1 MVFPLVVVASNINKI
16 MKYDIPAALDTL
28 KPGAEWML
36 NGGDYTGITWLS
48 SEQQPTKTEVIDKIA
63 ELDAAEPMRLL
74 RIERNKKI
82 AETDWRVL
90 PDQTPSDDWINYR
103 QALRDLPANASPKLD
118 IGGELDFSS
127 FTWPTEPE

>member
-1 MVFPLVVVASNINKI
+1 
-16 MKYDIPAALDTL
+16 MKYEIIQALQSL
-28 KPGAEWML
+28 KPGQQWVL
-36 NGGDYTGITWLS
+36 RGSDYTGLEWLDS
-48 SEQQPTKTEVIDKIA
+48 GQQPSKEEVEAKIK

-103 QALRDLPANASPKLD
+103 QALRDLPASATPKLGSD
-118 IGGELDFSS
+118 YELDLTSV
-127 FTWPTEPE
+127 TWPTEPS

>member
-1 MVFPLVVVASNINKI
+1 
-16 MKYDIPAALDTL
+16 MKYTIVDALHSL
-28 KPGAEWML
+28 KPGAEWVLRGTEYSGLEWMDS
-36 NGGDYTGITWLS
+36 G
-48 SEQQPTKTEVIDKIA
+48 QQPTEQEVKAKII

-103 QALRDLPANASPKLD
+103 QALRDLPASATPKLNSD
-118 IGGELDFSS
+118 YELDFSS
-127 FTWPTEPE
+127 FTWPTEPS

>member
-1 MVFPLVVVASNINKI
+1 
-16 MKYDIPAALDTL
+16 MKHDITHALQSL
-28 KPGAEWML
+28 KPRAVWSL
-36 NGGDYTGITWLS
+36 NGSDYTGLECLD
-48 SEQQPTKTEVIDKIA
+48 SEQTQPTKTEVIDKIA

-103 QALRDLPANASPKLD
+103 QALRDLPASASPKLD
-118 IGGELDFSS
+118 SNYELDSSS
-127 FTWPTEPE
+127 FTWPTEPS

>member
-1 MVFPLVVVASNINKI
+1 
-16 MKYDIPAALDTL
+16 MKYSIPEALQSL
-28 KPGAEWML
+28 KPGAQWILRGNDLDGLEWL
-36 NGGDYTGITWLS
+36 DG
-48 SEQQPTKTEVIDKIA
+48 EQQPTKTEIVDKIA

-82 AETDWRVL
+82 AETDWRML

-103 QALRDLPANASPKLD
+103 QALRDLPASASPKLNS
-118 IGGELDFSS
+118 GGELDFSS